1 MTSDISSEVDLTA
14 TSIRQA
20 SALVFDFEELFRW
33 SDEAILRRFRL
44 TQRVNPNVV
53 PQDLRADACQIS
65 RDLNAIT
72 LHFFRKAS
80 PEAPETEIFRF
91 IFEPPASPA

>member
-1 MTSDISSEVDLTA
+1 MTSDISSEIELA
-14 TSIRQA
+14 AMSIRQA
-20 SALVFDFEELFRW
+20 STLVFDFEELFRW

-72 LHFFRKAS
+72 LHFFRKAT
-80 PEAPETEIFRF
+80 PEASGIEIFRF
-91 IFEPPASPA
+91 TFQAPVQAQ